1 MFRCA
6 PQIDN
11 SDQRSRSILPAAL
24 VFLGE
29 AYPANDAPRIEVARE
44 LALVFVARD
53 QHDDAPIVDVLQ
65 VYGDRGADQIHL
77 GPLGRSR
84 IEEVLGGPQ
93 LTVSAGQMLT
103 HSLHGVSVVMLC
115 HL

>member
-1 MFRCA
+1 MYRCA
-6 PQIDN
+6 LQYAH
-11 SDQRSRSILPAAL
+11 SDQRSRSILPAAI

-29 AYPANDAPRIEVARE
+29 AYPANDAPRVEVARE

-65 VYGDRGADQIHL
+65 VDWGCGPDQMHL

-93 LTVSAGQMLT
+93 LTVSAGQLSA
-103 HSLHGVSVVMLC
+103 HSLHGVPVAIRC